1 MKPNSKPISR
11 KKKGFVIVTGGV
23 MLLFVIPIVGLA
35 IDASFLFAVKARLQ
49 SATDA
54 SALAAARSLSVGL
67 TMAEQ
72 QGAAVSRAQAFF
84 AANYPP
90 GLFNTTSRNLSV
102 DVAET
107 GFRTRTVTV
116 TAAVDSPLF
125 FMRILVNSPTT
136 IVSATGRASRRDVNV
151 ILVLDRSGSMNSN
164 GGCPAM
170 RSAAKGF
177 VNLFANQRDRLAMI
191 TFGISY
197 ALSYPANM
205 NFKTSSPT
213 LPAVID
219 TITCSGGTGIA
230 QALFKGYEQIAQI
243 NEPGALNVIL
253 LFTDGVPNTVTADFP
268 VNRLD
273 TTRVAD
279 NATLPQSPKNSRCYD
294 WNNTQ
299 RWTKASPYLGQ
310 QNPSWNPTNEFFR
323 GAVYSQEGLS
333 GGGNTLMG
341 VVPYIAPGFSDPSG
355 VVTYAYNS
363 AVNPPTQYSS
373 PSNTGD
379 CWFQGGRGHNGNSQG
394 TGTGHVQ
401 YDIAYYPDRD
411 TYGTSLRS
419 ADNFVPVNNF
429 PGSNPYAG
437 KIDVR
442 DKTNMMNAAIAA
454 ADNVGK
460 RIRNQDLA
468 PNVNTVVYT
477 IGLGE
482 TQANQETLLKRI
494 ANDAAS
500 PIYDQ
505 NKLEGLFVYA
515 PTAADLNAA
524 FVRIAAEIL
533 RFTH

>member
-1 MKPNSKPISR
+1 MKPNSKPVNR
-11 KKKGFVIVTGGV
+11 KKKGFVIITGGL
-23 MLLFVIPIVGLA
+23 MLLFVIPVVGLA

-49 SATDA
+49 SAADA
-54 SALAAARSLSVGL
+54 AALAAARSLSVGL

-72 QGAAVSRAQAFF
+72 EGSAVSRAEAFF
-84 AANYPP
+84 GANYPP
-90 GLFNTTSRNLSV
+90 GLFNTNSRSLSV
-102 DVAET
+102 EVAET

-136 IVSATGRASRRDVNV
+136 IVSATGKASRRDVNV

-177 VNLFANQRDRLAMI
+177 VNLFANQRDRLGMI
-191 TFGISY
+191 TYGISY
-197 ALSYPANM
+197 ALTYAPNM

-230 QALFKGYEQIAQI
+230 QGLYKGYEQIAQI

-268 VNRLD
+268 VNILD
-273 TTRVAD
+273 TSRVAD
-279 NATLPQSPKNSRCYD
+279 HASLPRNPHNSRCYD
-294 WNNTQ
+294 WNNNQ
-299 RWTKASPYLGQ
+299 RWTKASPNTGQ
-310 QNPSWNPTNEFFR
+310 QNLGWDPRNEFFR

-333 GGGNTLMG
+333 GTGNTLMG
-341 VVPYIAPGFSDPSG
+341 VVPYISSGFNDPSG
-355 VVTYAYNS
+355 VITYPFNS
-363 AVNPPTQYSS
+363 AVSPATQYSTGGF
-373 PSNTGD
+373 TGD
-379 CWFQGGRGHNGNSQG
+379 CWFQGGRGHNGSSQG
-394 TGTGHVQ
+394 TSTGHVQ
-401 YDIAYYPDRD
+401 YDIAYYPDTD

-419 ADNFVPVNNF
+419 SDNFVAVNNF

-442 DKTNMMNAAIAA
+442 DKSNMMRAAIAA

-494 ANDAAS
+494 ANDATS

>member
-1 MKPNSKPISR
+1 
-11 KKKGFVIVTGGV
+11 
-23 MLLFVIPIVGLA
+23 MLLFVIPVVGLA

-54 SALAAARSLSVGL
+54 AALAAARSLSVGL

-72 QGAAVSRAQAFF
+72 EGSAVSRAEAFF
-84 AANYPP
+84 GANYPP
-90 GLFNTTSRNLSV
+90 GLFNTNSRSLSV
-102 DVAET
+102 EVAET

-136 IVSATGRASRRDVNV
+136 IVSATGKASRRDVNV

-170 RSAAKGF
+170 RSAVKGF
-177 VNLFANQRDRLAMI
+177 VNLFANQRDRLGMI
-191 TFGISY
+191 TYGISY
-197 ALSYPANM
+197 ALTYAPNM

-230 QALFKGYEQIAQI
+230 QGLYKGYEQIAQI

-268 VNRLD
+268 VNILD
-273 TTRVAD
+273 TSRVAD
-279 NATLPQSPKNSRCYD
+279 HASLPRNPHNSRCYD
-294 WNNTQ
+294 WNNNQ
-299 RWTKASPYLGQ
+299 RWTKASPNTGQ
-310 QNPSWNPTNEFFR
+310 QNPGWDPRNEFFR

-333 GGGNTLMG
+333 GTGNTLMG
-341 VVPYIAPGFSDPSG
+341 VVPYISSGFNDPSG
-355 VVTYAYNS
+355 VITYPFNS
-363 AVNPPTQYSS
+363 AVSPATQYSTGGF
-373 PSNTGD
+373 TGD
-379 CWFQGGRGHNGNSQG
+379 CWFQGGRGHNGSNQG
-394 TGTGHVQ
+394 TSTGHVQ
-401 YDIAYYPDRD
+401 YDIAYYPDTD

-419 ADNFVPVNNF
+419 SDNFVAVNNF

-442 DKTNMMNAAIAA
+442 DKSNMMRAAIAA

-494 ANDAAS
+494 ANDATS

>member
-1 MKPNSKPISR
+1 MKPNSKPVNR
-11 KKKGFVIVTGGV
+11 KKKGFVIITGGL
-23 MLLFVIPIVGLA
+23 MLLFVIPVVGLA

-54 SALAAARSLSVGL
+54 AALAAARSLSVGL

-72 QGAAVSRAQAFF
+72 EGSAVSRAEAFF
-84 AANYPP
+84 GANYPP
-90 GLFNTTSRNLSV
+90 GQFNTNSRSLSV
-102 DVAET
+102 EVAET

-116 TAAVDSPLF
+116 TAAVDSPLLF
-125 FMRILVNSPTT
+125 IRILVNSPTT
-136 IVSATGRASRRDVNV
+136 IVSATGKASRRDVNV

-177 VNLFANQRDRLAMI
+177 VNLFANQRDRLGMI
-191 TFGISY
+191 TYGISY
-197 ALSYPANM
+197 ALTYAPNM

-230 QALFKGYEQIAQI
+230 QGLYKGYEQIAQI

-268 VNRLD
+268 VNILD
-273 TTRVAD
+273 TGRVAD
-279 NATLPQSPKNSRCYD
+279 HASLPRNPHNSRCYD
-294 WNNTQ
+294 WNNNQ
-299 RWTKASPYLGQ
+299 RWTKASPNTGQ
-310 QNPSWNPTNEFFR
+310 QNLGWDPRNEFFR

-333 GGGNTLMG
+333 GTGNTLMG
-341 VVPYIAPGFSDPSG
+341 VVPYISSGFNDPSG
-355 VVTYAYNS
+355 VITYPFNS
-363 AVNPPTQYSS
+363 AVSPATQYSTGGF
-373 PSNTGD
+373 TGD
-379 CWFQGGRGHNGNSQG
+379 CWFQGGRGHNGSSQG
-394 TGTGHVQ
+394 TSTGHVQ
-401 YDIAYYPDRD
+401 YDIAYYPDTD

-419 ADNFVPVNNF
+419 SDNFVAVNNF

-442 DKTNMMNAAIAA
+442 DKANMMRAAIAA

-494 ANDAAS
+494 ANDATS